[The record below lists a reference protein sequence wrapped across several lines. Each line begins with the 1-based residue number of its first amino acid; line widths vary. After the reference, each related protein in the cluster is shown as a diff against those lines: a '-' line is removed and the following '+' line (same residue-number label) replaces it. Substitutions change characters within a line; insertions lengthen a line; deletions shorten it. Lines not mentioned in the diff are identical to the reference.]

1 MKKNFLINISLPI
14 IAACFFL
21 FMLISISSKKDPENR
36 EPLIP
41 PPSTNF
47 SHKIAGLGIIESDT
61 RIINIGSPI
70 AGIISKIYVT
80 EGMYVKKGT
89 PLFKIE
95 DTEIKAQ
102 LENAEAKMK
111 VAQIHY
117 EDVSHNLNLFESIK
131 DKRAISY
138 EEISRKRF
146 AAQKAYA
153 QMVEAMTNLKVVQ
166 MQANKFIIRSP
177 IDSHVLKINS
187 HLGEFVN
194 GNDNTAMTLGTLHD
208 LNVRVEIDE
217 TDIHR
222 IDQDAQAIGILR
234 GQPDVKINLKF
245 LRYDPYVIPKSNL
258 ANNVGEKIDTR
269 IIELVYEF
277 DHSQITVFPGQR
289 MDVFI
294 EELK

>member
-1 MKKNFLINISLPI
+1 
-14 IAACFFL
+14 
-21 FMLISISSKKDPENR
+21 MLISITSKKEPDKR
-36 EPLIP
+36 EPFIT
-41 PPSTNF
+41 PPSAHF
-47 SHKIAGLGIIESDT
+47 SHKIAGLGIVESHT
-61 RIINIGSPI
+61 RIINISSHT
-70 AGIISKIYVT
+70 AGIISEIYVS

-95 DTEIKAQ
+95 DTEIIAQ

-117 EDVSHNLNLFESIK
+117 EDISHNLNLFESIK
-131 DKRAISY
+131 DKRAVSY
-138 EEISRKRF
+138 EEMSKKRF

-153 QMVEAMTNLKVVQ
+153 QMVESMTNLKVIQ
-166 MQANKFIIRSP
+166 MQANKFIVKSP
-177 IDSHVLKINS
+177 VDSHVLKINS
-187 HLGEFVN
+187 HVGEFVN
-194 GNDNTAMTLGTLHD
+194 GNDNTAITLGTLDD

-234 GQPDVKINLKF
+234 GQPNVKINLKF

-258 ANNVGEKIDTR
+258 TNNIAEKIDTR
-269 IIELVYEF
+269 VIELVYSF
-277 DHSQITVFPGQR
+277 DRSKVTVFPGQR